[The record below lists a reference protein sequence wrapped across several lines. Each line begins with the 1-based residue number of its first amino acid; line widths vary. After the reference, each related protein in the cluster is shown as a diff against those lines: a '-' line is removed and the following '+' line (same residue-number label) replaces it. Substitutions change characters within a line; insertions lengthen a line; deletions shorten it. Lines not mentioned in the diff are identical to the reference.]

1 MRIQN
6 SGVKAGF
13 ERLVWPL
20 ASLAYSLIHVR
31 SYSAS
36 FILTFLTVKLK
47 AEICAMALKSGVICR
62 HRRTPEQLTRP

>member
-6 SGVKAGF
+6 SGVRAGG
-13 ERLVWPL
+13 ERLVWPF
-20 ASLAYSLIHVR
+20 ASLADSLIYVR

-36 FILTFLTVKLK
+36 FMTFFNRLLK
-47 AEICAMALKSGVICR
+47 VEICAMALKSGVICR